1 MGIPT
6 FKSITVEE
14 YLEMEVLSEEKHEYY
29 QGEIFAMAGASDEH
43 NKIVGNTFGE
53 LYVKLKGKSCRPYVA
68 DLRMAVKQNAFYTYP
83 DISVVCG
90 KLEKTDDKFDTATNP
105 TVIIEV
111 LSESTKDYDRGTKF
125 KLYRDIPYL
134 KDYIMIDATGQVGL
148 EHFSLNAD
156 GLWVLQEY
164 DTIEEFVQIPSLN
177 VTLALSDIYAE
188 VYG

>member
-6 FKSITVEE
+6 FKSISVEE
-14 YLEMEVLSEEKHEYY
+14 YLEMEILSEVKHEYY

-43 NKIVGNTFGE
+43 NKIVVNTLLSLGNQ
-53 LYVKLKGKSCRPYVA
+53 LKGKPCRPYVS
-68 DLRMAVKQNAFYTYP
+68 DLRMAVKQNLFYTYP
-83 DISVVCG
+83 DISVICG

-105 TVIIEV
+105 TAIIEV
-111 LSESTKDYDRGTKF
+111 LSESTKEYDRGTKF

-134 KDYIMIDATGQVGL
+134 KDYIMIDATGPIGL
-148 EHFSLNAD
+148 EHFSLNAE

-164 DTIEEFVQIPSLN
+164 NNIEESVFISSIDVG
-177 VTLALSDIYAE
+177 LALSDIYAE